1 MHISDGKCTKPRCTG
16 IPTETRIWPLCIHQR
31 ICSIRVS
38 TVKWLQMERVQLLSW
53 GRTRST
59 PPLPPTTTSARTR
72 PQLVAMWGWL
82 FFLNLFAHVF
92 VFKGNLSW
100 RCEIALFFLP
110 LSLYIVSFQKLI
122 NAQTCAVLYKISIY
136 LYFRRK
142 KTIESYFLRQPCPR
156 IPSLLPQLWMTRPL
170 PQPEEGKWTLWRG
183 STDSSNLSFSLWYA
197 FFFANFNF
205 IFLLS

>member
-110 LSLYIVSFQKLI
+110 LSLYIVPFQKLI
-122 NAQTCAVLYKISIY
+122 NAQTCAVLYKINIY

-142 KTIESYFLRQPCPR
+142 KNNR
-156 IPSLLPQLWMTRPL
+156 ILLFKAALPQNPVAAPAIVNDEAVAPAGGRQMDALERFY
-170 PQPEEGKWTLWRG
+170 R
-183 STDSSNLSFSLWYA
+183 
-197 FFFANFNF
+197 FFKLIVFAMVC
-205 IFLLS
+205 IFFCKF